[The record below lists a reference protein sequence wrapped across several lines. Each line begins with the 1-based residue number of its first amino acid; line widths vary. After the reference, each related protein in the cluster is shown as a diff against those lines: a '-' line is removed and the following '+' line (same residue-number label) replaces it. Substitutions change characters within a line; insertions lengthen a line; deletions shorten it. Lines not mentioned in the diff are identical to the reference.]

1 MAAKI
6 LVGRSARF
14 ATPEGRISY
23 PNVLQ
28 PKQWNDD
35 SDPKYSCSLMLAKDE
50 SDEVIDHLREL
61 QEEAIT
67 EAFGKKAPRN
77 FERWGIVDGDETEDP
92 NYQGHWIIKASNKI
106 KPVVVD
112 GDKNDIFDSSEVYG
126 GAYGRINLVGKAYGT
141 ASKGGVTFELLAVMV
156 TRDGEAFGGAAA
168 AMQAARDEF

>member
-14 ATPEGRISY
+14 ATQEGRLSY

-35 SDPKYSCSLMLAKDE
+35 SDPKYSCALILPKDKTDLSVFE
-50 SDEVIDHLREL
+50 DL
-61 QEEAIT
+61 QEQAIA
-67 EAFGKKAPRN
+67 EAFGKKVPRN

-92 NYQGHWIIKASNKI
+92 NYADSWVIKASNKI

-112 GDKNDIFDSSEVYG
+112 ADKNDIFDASEVYG
-126 GAYGRINLVGKAYGT
+126 GAYGRLNIVGKAYGT
-141 ASKGGVTFELLAVMV
+141 PSKGGVTFELLAVMI
-156 TRDGEAFGGAAA
+156 TREGEAFGGAAA